1 MNSLFDSH
9 SILVVAPV
17 KPEAQAR
24 VAQRLLGY
32 TEGTEKW
39 EMIHKSV
46 SLKYEPFSEP
56 LHISAK

>member
-39 EMIHKSV
+39 EMK
-46 SLKYEPFSEP
+46 P
-56 LHISAK
+56 LAPDAERRIIST